1 MQQEEAPES
10 LLRIIIFI
18 KHPRAAAAN
27 VLYRDEEEAT
37 RTIMGTV
44 LFDTFLMRDYCN

>member
-1 MQQEEAPES
+1 MQQEQAPES
-10 LLRIIIFI
+10 LLRITIFI

-27 VLYRDEEEAT
+27 VLYREEEEA
-37 RTIMGTV
+37 TIMGTV